1 MPANPVEE
9 KPSPREPQHTDGR
22 SWRER
27 FRHWRATRPFAGGL
41 LMLLSGII
49 MVAPAYFTV
58 QISDL
63 LVMISTISGV
73 STLLIGALMIM
84 FGIGSWLQPYAAT
97 YLGVLGIIVAI
108 VAVPTS
114 NFGGFLIGS
123 LLGIIGGALALG
135 WEREPRHP
143 GKHRQAA
150 PVFAVVASVSLVGL
164 ILDADPK
171 VSAQESP
178 TPPPGNPAIIRGDH
192 VALTGN
198 VHATVGM
205 STLGGSQERTL
216 ILTGDELV
224 ARNLSLDL
232 PGLPGRG
239 NLTTG
244 PVETKL
250 SRGPVRIEVT
260 GITATPVVAGVST
273 LPVTVDLKGELGTIL
288 KQLGIPDARPVPNAA
303 VPDMVMDHIAL
314 NNATL
319 ELVSLHSQRFHAP
332 AVSLTAINT

>member
-1 MPANPVEE
+1 MPA
-9 KPSPREPQHTDGR
+9 RHADDRG
-22 SWRER
+22 WRER
-27 FRHWRATRPFAGGL
+27 FRAWRSTRPFAGGL
-41 LMLLSGII
+41 LMLISGII

-73 STLLIGALMIM
+73 STLLIGALLIM
-84 FGIGSWLQPYAAT
+84 FGIGTWMQPYAAT

-108 VAVPTS
+108 IAVPTS
-114 NFGGFLIGS
+114 NFGGFFVGS

-135 WEREPRHP
+135 WEREPKR
-143 GKHRQAA
+143 RSDAA
-150 PVFAVVASVSLVGL
+150 SILAVVVGVGVVAPL
-164 ILDADPK
+164 LCDEPK
-171 VSAQESP
+171 VTAQESP
-178 TPPPGNPAIIRGDH
+178 TIPPGNPATIRGDH

-198 VHATVGM
+198 VHATVGLAN
-205 STLGGSQERTL
+205 TGGAQKRTL

-232 PGLPGRG
+232 PGLPGLG

-260 GITATPVVAGVST
+260 GVTATPVVAGVPT
-273 LPVTVDLKGELGTIL
+273 VPVAVDLNGDLGVIL
-288 KQLGIPDARPVPNAA
+288 QQLGIPNAHPVPNVA
-303 VPDMVMDHIAL
+303 VPDMVMDQIEL
-314 NNATL
+314 NDATL
-319 ELVSLHSQRFHAP
+319 ELVSLHSQRFQVP
-332 AVSLTAINT
+332 AFTLTATKN